1 MIALNRRLVLLAP
14 LGIATLGGAA
24 FWTMLDRMRQGRFDP
39 RGVPSM
45 LVGKAVPGFALPGLA
60 PHAGFSSADLG
71 ATPGPVLVNFFA
83 SWCVPCAIEAPQLS
97 DLQRRGVPIWGI
109 AYKDKPDATEDFLKR
124 NGDPYARIA
133 VDGPGRVAIDF
144 GAYGVP
150 ESYLVDRTGVV
161 RWRWAGP
168 LTDDVLKQELE
179 PLLKKYS

>member
-1 MIALNRRLVLLAP
+1 LVLLAP

-45 LVGKAVPGFALPGLA
+45 LVGKAVPGFALPGLT
-60 PHAGFSSADLG
+60 PHAGFSSADLA

-109 AYKDKPDATEDFLKR
+109 AYKDKPD
-124 NGDPYARIA
+124 
-133 VDGPGRVAIDF
+133 
-144 GAYGVP
+144 
-150 ESYLVDRTGVV
+150 
-161 RWRWAGP
+161 
-168 LTDDVLKQELE
+168 
-179 PLLKKYS
+179 